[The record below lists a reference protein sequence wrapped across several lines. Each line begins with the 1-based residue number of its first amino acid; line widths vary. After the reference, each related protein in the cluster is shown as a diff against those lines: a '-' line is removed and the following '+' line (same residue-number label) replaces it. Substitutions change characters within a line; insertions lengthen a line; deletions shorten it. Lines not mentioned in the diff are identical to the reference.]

1 MSTHLFLFCI
11 NEASFL
17 SFKFF
22 FYLAFFDL
30 ASGEGFLESNLFLSV
45 DPSPAEHIHM

>member
-1 MSTHLFLFCI
+1 MKPLFYRLI
-11 NEASFL
+11 
-17 SFKFF
+17 F